1 MTYNRVATP
10 RMYMDR
16 LSFDLVNGFRTISNY
31 TLTNDAASPGTVTPS
46 SGAVEDLFDL
56 RPSNF
61 ITVAADTQA
70 FRINI
75 DTGASSDTV
84 AETNY
89 LAILGHNLEYANAVF
104 KFEYSDNAV
113 FATHTGTNVEFQTPS
128 TDYAIHGT
136 GGSDIFELFEVGNKV
151 TVSGSTS
158 NNGTFTILS
167 KPDNDTL
174 YVSESITDES
184 AGDTVTVTTVTNVT
198 TTGSHT
204 KVINAA
210 ADAAAGWI
218 DPANNGWTLITWTDV
233 GTTGTNQY
241 KRITIEDDAGGA
253 GSDFD
258 QPVQLGAIMM
268 GEFIDFPNSPDLD
281 VGFNIDYDG
290 TKMLTTAGGSSYASS
305 SHFGAPSWAATNP
318 WVLTTE
324 TGAEVYKLARHYG
337 RRSYDM
343 NFSYVADTNLFQ
355 SNMRAAAGTMVDG
368 SDLYSQFYHKSLGQ
382 HIPFIF
388 TIDGTSTSE
397 GDYGLYRLSDGGLN
411 TRQVA
416 HRAWNTSLSLVES
429 W

>member
-1 MTYNRVATP
+1 
-10 RMYMDR
+10 MDR
-16 LSFDLVNGFRTISNY
+16 LSFDLVNGYRTISNY
-31 TLTNDAASPGTVTPS
+31 TITDDAGTPATVTPS
-46 SGAVEDLFDL
+46 SGVLEDLFDL

-184 AGDTVTVTTVTNVT
+184 DGDTVTVTTVSNVT

-281 VGFNIDYDG
+281 VGFSVDYDG
-290 TKMLTTAGGSSYASS
+290 TKLINSVGGNSYAQA
-305 SHFGAPSWAATNP
+305 SHLGSPAWAKSNP
-318 WVLTTE
+318 WVLVTSAVE
-324 TGAEVYKLARHYG
+324 NQNSYQSRAYG
-337 RRSYDM
+337 RRKYDM
-343 NFSYVADTNLFQ
+343 SFSYIADTNLFQ
-355 SNMRAAAGTMVDG
+355 SNMRAGHGAMVDG

-382 HIPFIF
+382 HLPFLF
-388 TIDGTSTSE
+388 TIDGSVADSE
-397 GDYGLYRLSDGGLN
+397 GDYGLYRLADGKMKTN
-411 TRQVA
+411 QVA